1 MTTNPK
7 ESQPTSTE
15 SQGIPP
21 TTETAAA
28 PESAAET
35 DTAAAVT
42 AEPPP
47 DAGAEVV
54 ITVDHVYL
62 PFDEAG
68 KTVRLDWAVTSVS
81 TSRVSRGTRLRVP
94 TDLALLLDKQ
104 KQAEIL
110 PAPPPSPAPEAGKA
124 GA

>member
-7 ESQPTSTE
+7 ESQPNPTE
-15 SQGIPP
+15 SQGIPA
-21 TTETAAA
+21 TTA
-28 PESAAET
+28 PET

-42 AEPPP
+42 AEPQP

-54 ITVDHVYL
+54 IIVDHVYL

-68 KTVRLDWAVTSVS
+68 KTVRLDWAVTSIQ
-81 TSRVSRGTRLRVP
+81 TTRVSRGTQLRVP

-110 PAPPPSPAPEAGKA
+110 PAPPPPAQPEAGKA
-124 GA
+124 GP

>member
-1 MTTNPK
+1 MTPNPK
-7 ESQPTSTE
+7 ASQPTPPE

-28 PESAAET
+28 PESAAAT
-35 DTAAAVT
+35 DTVAAVT
-42 AEPPP
+42 TEPQP
-47 DAGAEVV
+47 DTGAEVV
-54 ITVDHVYL
+54 IIVDHVYL

-110 PAPPPSPAPEAGKA
+110 PAPPPSAAPEAGKA